1 MESTNA
7 YGFGAFERSELKT
20 YCLFLI
26 MYKLFY
32 TDNNGLCCIIS
43 DGLYLEKSTA
53 RYKRFDF
60 LQKLNTITKR
70 VIEEDF

>member
-1 MESTNA
+1 MLIFN
-7 YGFGAFERSELKT
+7 YVQAFFT
-20 YCLFLI
+20 G
-26 MYKLFY
+26 
-32 TDNNGLCCIIS
+32 NNGLCCIIS